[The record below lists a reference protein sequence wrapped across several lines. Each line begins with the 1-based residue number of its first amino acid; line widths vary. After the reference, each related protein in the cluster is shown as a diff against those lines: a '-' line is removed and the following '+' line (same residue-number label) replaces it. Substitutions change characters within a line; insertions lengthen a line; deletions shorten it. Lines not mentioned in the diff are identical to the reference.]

1 MNLTLLD
8 SVRMLAA
15 LAVGGGLGYAFGFL
29 QQVALRRHEEQ
40 ERTGGLRNGWNLM
53 PGSGVRVAY
62 LVLALV
68 LIQVICPLFFSDR
81 VQWFVS
87 GGVVLGYGW
96 TLFQQLRL
104 KLKQAR
110 V

>member
-1 MNLTLLD
+1 MNIESLD
-8 SVRMLAA
+8 LVRALSA
-15 LAVGGGLGYAFGFL
+15 LAVGGCIGYAFGVL
-29 QQVALRRHEEQ
+29 QQVALRRHEERQ
-40 ERTGGLRNGWNLM
+40 RTGQLKNGWSLI
-53 PGSGVRVAY
+53 PGAGARVAY
-62 LVLALV
+62 LVITLAL
-68 LIQVICPLFFSDR
+68 IQLVCPLFFADQ

-110 V
+110 N